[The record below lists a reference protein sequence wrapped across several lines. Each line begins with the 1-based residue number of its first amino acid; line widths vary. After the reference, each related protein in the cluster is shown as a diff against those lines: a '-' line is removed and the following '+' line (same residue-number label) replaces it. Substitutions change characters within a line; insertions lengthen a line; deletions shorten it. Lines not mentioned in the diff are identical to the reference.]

1 MERILETV
9 LVWVPL
15 KAEPETRIW
24 EPVAQ
29 EARGIWESDSEEW
42 KGIKSELLSQFP
54 VWATSAPNSLQ
65 TFE

>member
-1 MERILETV
+1 MLEIV

-29 EARGIWESDSEEW
+29 EARGIYLGE
-42 KGIKSELLSQFP
+42 
-54 VWATSAPNSLQ
+54 
-65 TFE
+65 